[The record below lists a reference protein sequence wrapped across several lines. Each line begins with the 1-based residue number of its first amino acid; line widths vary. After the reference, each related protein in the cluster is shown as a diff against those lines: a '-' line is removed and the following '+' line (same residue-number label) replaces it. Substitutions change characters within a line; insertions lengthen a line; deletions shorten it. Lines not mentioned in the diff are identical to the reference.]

1 MFSFFICFSYE
12 TLLIVIFVSWK
23 SDGTVRW
30 ICDGNQCKFVHIY
43 SSFKNI
49 ISYSKNKRKDFNETL
64 TRSRLCVTRIPSVTH
79 RFCQYINRKFRYWF
93 LQNLECAREL
103 PWHLFRYIEQWRSVC
118 CVCLLSSLVCFLLFS
133 FLRFH

>member
-1 MFSFFICFSYE
+1 MFSFSMCFSYE

-23 SDGTVRW
+23 SDGMVRW

-79 RFCQYINRKFRYWF
+79 RFCQYINRKVRYRF
-93 LQNLECAREL
+93 LQHLECAREL
-103 PWHLFRYIEQWRSVC
+103 LRHLDICSDKSNNEGVSVVFAC
-118 CVCLLSSLVCFLLFS
+118 CHHWYVFCDFLF
-133 FLRFH
+133 